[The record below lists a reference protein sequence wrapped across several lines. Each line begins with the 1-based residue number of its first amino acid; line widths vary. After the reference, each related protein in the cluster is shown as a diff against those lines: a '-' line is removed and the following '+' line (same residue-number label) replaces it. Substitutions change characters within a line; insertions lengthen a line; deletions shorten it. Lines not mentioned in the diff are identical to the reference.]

1 MGGTNMNNWRLGIVE
16 ASFADLIWNNAPISS
31 GALAKL
37 AAEKIGWKKTTTYTV
52 LKRLCDRG
60 IFQND
65 GGTVMTLIGREEF
78 YARQSEEYVQE
89 SFAGSLPAF
98 LVAFGS
104 RKKLTDREIDELQRV
119 IDDMRRG

>member
-1 MGGTNMNNWRLGIVE
+1 MNNWRLGAVE
-16 ASFADLIWNNAPISS
+16 STFADLIWRSAPLSS

-37 AAEKIGWKKTTTYTV
+37 AEQQIGWKKTTTYTV

-60 IFQND
+60 IFKNE
-65 GGTVMTLIGREEF
+65 GGTVSAVLTREEF
-78 YARQSEEYVQE
+78 YAKQSEEYIQE
-89 SFAGSLPAF
+89 AFNGSLPAF

-104 RKKLTDREIDELQRV
+104 RKKLSEGEIQELQRL

>member
-1 MGGTNMNNWRLGIVE
+1 
-16 ASFADLIWNNAPISS
+16 
-31 GALAKL
+31 
-37 AAEKIGWKKTTTYTV
+37 
-52 LKRLCDRG
+52 
-60 IFQND
+60 
-65 GGTVMTLIGREEF
+65 MTLIGREEC

>member
-1 MGGTNMNNWRLGIVE
+1 MNDWKLGTVE
-16 ASFADLIWNNAPISS
+16 SRFADLIWHNAPLSS
-31 GALAKL
+31 GTLAKF
-37 AAEKIGWKKTTTYTV
+37 AAEALGWKKTTSFTV

-65 GGTVMTLIGREEF
+65 SGTVTALISREEF

-89 SFAGSLPAF
+89 SFDGSLPAF

-104 RKKLTDREIDELQRV
+104 RKKLTDEEIEELQRV
-119 IDDMRRG
+119 IDKMRR

>member
-1 MGGTNMNNWRLGIVE
+1 MNDWKLGAVE
-16 ASFADLIWNNAPISS
+16 SRFADLIWHNAPLSS
-31 GALAKL
+31 GTLAKL
-37 AAEKIGWKKTTTYTV
+37 AAEALGWKKTTAFTV

-65 GGTVMTLIGREEF
+65 SGTVTALISREEF

-89 SFAGSLPAF
+89 SFDGSLPAF

-104 RKKLTDREIDELQRV
+104 RKKLTNEEINELQRV
-119 IDDMRRG
+119 IDKMRR